1 MGSADGGNAAWSV
14 KAFRRGETPLPEPNL
29 GWNVYGKGVE
39 SIGRDGDPETIEIPE
54 PAPDQLLIRID
65 AVGLCF
71 SDVKLVNQGG
81 DHPKLY
87 GRDLKVEPTRLG
99 HETSVTVVE
108 VGSELAD
115 KYHPG
120 QRLAI
125 QPDIHVDGR
134 STAYG
139 YTIPGGLIQYHVIG
153 SEVLDADDG
162 AYVIPVSDDIG
173 YAAAALS
180 EPWACVEAA
189 YTQRRR
195 LEPLDG
201 GIMWIVGRS
210 DDDRA
215 YEFSAGL
222 EAPATIVLT
231 DVPPQVAEMVRAGSG
246 EGANIIERNGLV
258 PTDYEDLSAEL
269 TESAGFDDIVLL
281 APSSAET
288 VEGLGKLIAFR
299 GTMNLVGT
307 SKIDGKPNVDVG
319 RIHYHYTA
327 FVGNTGPDI
336 AASYG
341 VARNRA
347 DVKSG
352 GVAVYVG
359 AGGPMGQMH
368 MQRAL
373 ESADGPATVIGV
385 DLDSDRLAVAWKM
398 LAQLAD
404 DKGRTFV
411 LFNPNE
417 ADETVEELVA
427 RHSDGRGADDV
438 IVTVPSGPLMSS
450 SADLL
455 ADDGMLVLFAGVPNG
470 TMAPLDMSDVYLHNM
485 QFTGTSG
492 SSIED
497 QAHVLDKA
505 ERGDL
510 SPDRSLAA
518 VGGIGA
524 AQDGVQAM
532 LEGRFAGKIV
542 IFPQLSGLP
551 LTGIGDLASQHP
563 DIKAAMTDDEL
574 WTFEAE
580 NVLLEKF
587 AGSAGS
593 TP

>member
-1 MGSADGGNAAWSV
+1 MGSAGGSSAWSIT
-14 KAFRRGETPLPEPNL
+14 AFRRGETPLPEPNL

-39 SIGRDGDPETIEIPE
+39 SIGRDGDPEPMEIPD
-54 PAPDQLLIRID
+54 PGPDQLLIRID
-65 AVGLCF
+65 AVGLCY

-87 GRDLKVEPTRLG
+87 GRDLQVEPTRLG
-99 HETSVTVVE
+99 HETSVTVVA
-108 VGSELAD
+108 VGSDLEG
-115 KYHPG
+115 KYTPG

-162 AYVIPVSDDIG
+162 AYVIPVSEDVG

-195 LEPLDG
+195 LEPLSG
-201 GIMWIVGRS
+201 GIMWIVGGAGGDTS
-210 DDDRA
+210 FT
-215 YEFSAGL
+215 FSAGL
-222 EAPATIVLT
+222 DAPATIVLT
-231 DVPPQVAEMVRAGSG
+231 DVDDQVAEMVRSG
-246 EGANIIERNGLV
+246 CSADATVVERDGLT
-258 PTDYEDLSAEL
+258 PDQYADLSAEL
-269 TESAGFDDIVLL
+269 TDSAGFDDIVLL
-281 APSSAET
+281 APSSAEQ
-288 VEGLGKLIAFR
+288 VESLAKLIAFR
-299 GTMNLVGT
+299 GTMNLVG
-307 SKIDGKPNVDVG
+307 SSNLDGKPNIDVG

-327 FVGNTGPDI
+327 FVGNQGPDI

-341 VARNRA
+341 EARNRA
-347 DVKSG
+347 DVKPG

-373 ESADGPATVIGV
+373 ESADGPSTIIGI

-411 LFNPNE
+411 LYNPNE
-417 ADETVEELVA
+417 SDESQEELVA

-438 IVTVPSGPLMSS
+438 IVTVPSGPVMSAA
-450 SADLL
+450 ADML
-455 ADDGMLVLFAGVPNG
+455 APDGMLVLFAGVPNG
-470 TMAPLDMSDVYLHNM
+470 TLAPLDMSDVYLNNM

-492 SSIED
+492 SSIAD

-505 ERGDL
+505 ENGDL

-518 VGGIGA
+518 VGGIEA

-542 IFPQLSGLP
+542 IFPQVSGLP
-551 LTGIGDLASQHP
+551 LTGLDDLASAHP
-563 DIKAAMTDDEL
+563 DIKEAMTDDQL
-574 WTFEAE
+574 WTVDAE

-587 AGSAGS
+587 AAGQ
-593 TP
+593 

>member
-1 MGSADGGNAAWSV
+1 MASTDGGSTAWSV

-39 SIGRDGDPETIEIPE
+39 SIGRDGDPETIEVPE

-195 LEPLDG
+195 LQPLDG
-201 GIMWIVGRS
+201 GIMWIVGRP

-222 EAPATIVLT
+222 EAPGTIVLT
-231 DVPPQVAEMVRAGSG
+231 DVAPQVAEMVRSDSRAG
-246 EGANIIERNGLV
+246 ATIIERNGLA
-258 PTDYEDLSAEL
+258 PGDYAELSAEL

-281 APSSAET
+281 APSSADV

-299 GTMNLVGT
+299 GTMNLIGT
-307 SKIDGKPNVDVG
+307 SKIEGKPNIDVG

-341 VARNRA
+341 EARNRA

-373 ESADGPATVIGV
+373 ESANGPATVIGV

-427 RHSDGRGADDV
+427 RHTEGRGADDV
-438 IVTVPSGPLMSS
+438 IVTVPSGPLMSN
-450 SADLL
+450 SAELL

-518 VGGIGA
+518 VGGIEA

-551 LTGIGDLASQHP
+551 LTGIGDLASEHP
-563 DIKAAMTDDEL
+563 DIKEAMTDDEL

-580 NVLLEKF
+580 NVLLQKF
-587 AGSAGS
+587 ASSGSS
-593 TP
+593 I

>member
-1 MGSADGGNAAWSV
+1 MGSADGGNSAWSV
-14 KAFRRGETPLPEPNL
+14 EAFRRGETPLPDPNL

-39 SIGRDGDPETIEIPE
+39 SIGRGGVPESIEIPE
-54 PAPDQLLIRID
+54 PAADQLLIRVD

-87 GRDLKVEPTRLG
+87 GRDLEVDPTRLG
-99 HETSVTVVE
+99 HETSVTVVS
-108 VGSELAD
+108 VGSDLTD

-162 AYVIPVSDDIG
+162 AYVIPVSEEIG

-195 LEPLDG
+195 LEPLEG
-201 GIMWIVGRS
+201 GIMWIVGRA
-210 DDDRA
+210 DDENS

-222 EAPATIVLT
+222 DAPATIVLS
-231 DVPPQVAEMVRAGSG
+231 DVAPQVAEMVRSGAGSG
-246 EGANIIERNGLV
+246 AEIMERNGLA
-258 PTDYEDLSAEL
+258 PTDYAELSAEL
-269 TESAGFDDIVLL
+269 TGSNGFDDIVLL
-281 APSSAET
+281 APHSAEQ
-288 VEGLGKLIAFR
+288 VESLAKLIAFR

-307 SKIDGKPNVDVG
+307 EKLSGKPNIDVG

-327 FVGNTGPDI
+327 FFGTTGPDI

-341 VARNRA
+341 EARNRA

-373 ESADGPATVIGV
+373 ESADGPAVILGV

-417 ADETVEELVA
+417 SDESVEELVA

-438 IVTVPSGPLMSS
+438 IVTVPSGPLMAD
-450 SADLL
+450 SAELL

-470 TMAPLDMSDVYLHNM
+470 TLAPLDMSDVYLNNM

-492 SSIED
+492 SSIAD
-497 QAHVLDKA
+497 QAHVIHKA
-505 ERGDL
+505 EEGLL

-518 VGGIGA
+518 VGGIEA

-551 LTGIGDLASQHP
+551 LTGLGDLASEHP
-563 DIKAAMTDDEL
+563 DIKEAMTADEL
-574 WTFEAE
+574 WTLEAE

-587 AGSAGS
+587 AGNASAS
-593 TP
+593 